1 VELPLAPRVVSV
13 VNMKGGV
20 GKSTTVA
27 SLAEA
32 LSADGLRVLVID
44 LDPQSNVSMMLSGQ
58 DRWIDLRQKNKTI
71 DEYFNQFVYSTEP
84 RFFRDFVAHGVSD
97 IAGEPKL
104 DLLISTPEFRYIERY
119 ALEKWVNQGFDIRQ
133 LNTRFSRLTHSAIE
147 NVSDNYDLVLF
158 DCPPGISMFA
168 EAAIELSEFI
178 IIPTIPDYVSRL
190 GIFAFRKRA
199 LRSMEQRRFTDDR
212 IWTLITKY
220 EERNSLHNSEAQM
233 LKDQFNVFD
242 ARIPQTE
249 QIARA
254 AEWSDAKRSLDQKY
268 GDAAKVI
275 RQFANEFRE
284 RAGLI

>member
-1 VELPLAPRVVSV
+1 LAPRTVSV

-32 LSADGLRVLVID
+32 LSSEGLRVLVID
-44 LDPQSNVSMMLSGQ
+44 LDPQSNVSMMLAGQ
-58 DRWIDLRQKNKTI
+58 DRWIALKQRNQTI
-71 DEYFNQFVYSTEP
+71 DEYFNQYVYGGEP
-84 RFFRDFVAHGVSD
+84 RFFRDFVADKVSD
-97 IAGEPKL
+97 IQGDPPL
-104 DLLISTPEFRYIERY
+104 DLLIATPEFRYIERH
-119 ALEKWVNQGFDIRQ
+119 ALEKWVQQGFDIRQ

-147 NVSDNYDLVLF
+147 NVADNYDLVLF

-178 IIPTIPDYVSRL
+178 VIPTIPDYVSRL

-220 EERNSLHNSEAQM
+220 EKANTLHQSEAAM
-233 LKDQFNVFD
+233 LKDQFNVFETH
-242 ARIPQTE
+242 IPQAE

-254 AEWSDAKRSLDQKY
+254 AEWSDRKRTLDQKY
-268 GDAAKVI
+268 GSAAGVI
-275 RQFANEFRE
+275 RKFAAEFRE

>member
-1 VELPLAPRVVSV
+1 MAPRTVSV

-27 SLAEA
+27 SLAEVLA
-32 LSADGLRVLVID
+32 SEGVRVLVID
-44 LDPQSNVSMMLSGQ
+44 LDPQSNVSMMLAGQ
-58 DRWIDLRQKNKTI
+58 DRWIELKQRNQTI
-71 DEYFNQFVYSTEP
+71 DEYFNQYVYGGEP
-84 RFFRDFVAHGVSD
+84 RFFRDFVAHKVSD
-97 IAGEPKL
+97 IQGEPPL
-104 DLLISTPEFRYIERY
+104 DLLIATPEFRYIERH
-119 ALEKWVNQGFDIRQ
+119 ALEKWVSQGFDIRQ

-147 NVSDNYDLVLF
+147 NVADSYDLVLF

-178 IIPTIPDYVSRL
+178 VIPTIADYVSRL

-199 LRSMEQRRFTDDR
+199 LRAMEQRRFTDER

-220 EERNSLHNSEAQM
+220 EKSNTLHQSEAAM

-242 ARIPQTE
+242 TRIPQAE

-254 AEWSDAKRSLDQKY
+254 AEWSDRKRTIDQKY
-268 GDAAKVI
+268 GDAANVI
-275 RQFANEFRE
+275 RKFAGEFRE
-284 RAGLI
+284 RVGLI

>member
-1 VELPLAPRVVSV
+1 MAPRTVSV

-27 SLAEA
+27 SLAETLA
-32 LSADGLRVLVID
+32 SEGLRVLVID
-44 LDPQSNVSMMLSGQ
+44 LDPQSNVSMMLAGQ
-58 DRWIDLRQKNKTI
+58 DRWVELRQANRTI
-71 DEYFNQFVYSTEP
+71 DEYFNQYVYGGEP
-84 RFFRDFVAHGVSD
+84 RFFREFVANRVSD
-97 IAGEPKL
+97 IAGEPAL
-104 DLLISTPEFRYIERY
+104 DLLISTPEFRYIERH
-119 ALEKWVNQGFDIRQ
+119 ALEKWVSQGFDIRQ

-147 NVSDNYDLVLF
+147 NVADSYDLVLF

-178 IIPTIPDYVSRL
+178 VIPTIPDYVSRL

-212 IWTLITKY
+212 IYTLITKY
-220 EERNSLHNSEAQM
+220 EAANSLHQSEAAL

-242 ARIPQTE
+242 TRIPQAE

-254 AEWSDAKRSLDQKY
+254 AEWSDHKRTLEQKY
-268 GDAAKVI
+268 GDAAAVI
-275 RQFANEFRE
+275 RKFAAEFRA
-284 RAGLI
+284 RVGLI

>member
-1 VELPLAPRVVSV
+1 LSPRTVSV

-32 LSADGLRVLVID
+32 LSSDGLRVLVID
-44 LDPQSNVSMMLSGQ
+44 LDPQSNVSMMLAGQ
-58 DRWIDLRQKNKTI
+58 DRWIELRQSSRTI
-71 DEYFNQFVYSTEP
+71 DDYFNQYVYGGEP
-84 RFFRDFVAHGVSD
+84 RFFRDFIANHVSD
-97 IAGEPKL
+97 IAGEPSL
-104 DLLISTPEFRYIERY
+104 DLLISTPEFRYIERH
-119 ALEKWVNQGFDIRQ
+119 ALEKWVGQGFDIRQ

-147 NVSDNYDLVLF
+147 NVADSYDLVLF

-178 IIPTIPDYVSRL
+178 VIPTIPDYVSRL

-212 IWTLITKY
+212 IWTLITKF
-220 EERNSLHNSEAQM
+220 EQHNTLHQSEAEM
-233 LKDQFNVFD
+233 LKEQFNVFD
-242 ARIPQTE
+242 ARIPQAE

-254 AEWSDAKRSLDQKY
+254 AEWSEAKRTLEQKY
-268 GDAAKVI
+268 GEAAPLI
-275 RQFANEFRE
+275 RKFAAEFRE

>member
-1 VELPLAPRVVSV
+1 MAPRTVSV

-27 SLAEA
+27 SLAETLA
-32 LSADGLRVLVID
+32 SEGVRVLVID
-44 LDPQSNVSMMLSGQ
+44 LDPQSNVSMMLAGQ
-58 DRWIDLRQKNKTI
+58 DRWVELRQANRTI
-71 DEYFNQFVYSTEP
+71 DEYFNQYVYGGEP
-84 RFFRDFVAHGVSD
+84 RFFREFVANRVSD
-97 IAGEPKL
+97 IAGEPAL
-104 DLLISTPEFRYIERY
+104 DLLISTPEFRYIERH
-119 ALEKWVNQGFDIRQ
+119 ALEKWVSQGFDIRQ

-147 NVSDNYDLVLF
+147 NVAESYDLVLF

-178 IIPTIPDYVSRL
+178 VIPTIPDYVSRL

-212 IWTLITKY
+212 IYTLITKY
-220 EERNSLHNSEAQM
+220 EAANSLHQSEAAL

-242 ARIPQTE
+242 TRIPQAE

-254 AEWSDAKRSLDQKY
+254 AEWSDHKRTLEQKY
-268 GDAAKVI
+268 GDAAAVI
-275 RQFANEFRE
+275 RKFAGEFRE
-284 RAGLI
+284 RVGLI

>member
-1 VELPLAPRVVSV
+1 VAPRTVSV

-27 SLAEA
+27 SLAETLA
-32 LSADGLRVLVID
+32 SEGVRVLVID
-44 LDPQSNVSMMLSGQ
+44 LDPQSNVSMMLAGQ
-58 DRWIDLRQKNKTI
+58 DRWVELRQANRTI
-71 DEYFNQFVYSTEP
+71 DEYFNQYVYGGEP
-84 RFFRDFVAHGVSD
+84 RFFREFVANKVSD
-97 IAGEPKL
+97 IAGEPSL
-104 DLLISTPEFRYIERY
+104 DLLISTPEFRYIERH
-119 ALEKWVNQGFDIRQ
+119 ALEKWVSQGFDIRQ

-147 NVSDNYDLVLF
+147 NVAESYDLVLF

-178 IIPTIPDYVSRL
+178 VIPTIPDYVSRL

-212 IWTLITKY
+212 IYTLITKY
-220 EERNSLHNSEAQM
+220 EAANSLHQSEAAL

-242 ARIPQTE
+242 TRIPQAE

-254 AEWSDAKRSLDQKY
+254 AEWSDHKRTLEQKY
-268 GDAAKVI
+268 GDAAAVI
-275 RQFANEFRE
+275 RKFAGEFRE
-284 RAGLI
+284 RVGLI